1 MVFNT
6 KVYDILKWIAQFFLP
21 SVGTLYF
28 GISKIW
34 NLPYG
39 AEIVGTITAVD
50 AFLGILLG
58 ISSASYIGEGTMQVD
73 TTKAKNLYKANLSVP
88 VEDVAAMKLVTLM
101 VNPDAKL
108 DADSQG

>member
-6 KVYDILKWIAQFFLP
+6 KVYDILKWIAQFLLP
-21 SVGTLYF
+21 GVGTLYF

-34 NLPYG
+34 GLPYG

-58 ISSASYIGEGTMQVD
+58 ISSANYIGEGTVQVD
-73 TTKAKNLYKANLSVP
+73 TTRAKDLYRLDLNVP
-88 VEDVAAMKLVTLM
+88 VEDVAGMKQVTLM